1 MKSYIDIHTHYQG
14 QETAPD
20 VVNIY
25 SWRIGREAV
34 PPFPFAAGI
43 HPWDASMSANDL
55 FKDVCGCN
63 ALAIGEIGLDYSP
76 AHKDNAKIQQD
87 VFYTQLEIAS
97 LRGLPVII
105 HCVKSFSD
113 TMAALRTHCIPV
125 SILHGYIGNIQ
136 QAEEALRNGCFLAFG
151 PRSLASPKTVEVIR
165 RLPADRMF
173 LETDTNSCDI
183 RDIYACTAEIR
194 SAKTD
199 DLRLTIY
206 DNFKTVFKHYDRMA

>member
-14 QETAPD
+14 QGTAPD

-25 SWRIGREAV
+25 SRRIGREAI

-43 HPWDASMSANDL
+43 HPWDASMYANDL

-97 LRGLPVII
+97 SRGLPVII

-113 TMAALRTHCIPV
+113 IMSALRTHRITT
-125 SILHGYIGNIQ
+125 SILHGYIGSMQ
-136 QAEEALRNGCFLAFG
+136 QAEEALHNECFLSFG
-151 PRSLASPKTVEVIR
+151 IRSLASPKTVDVIR

-173 LETDTNSCDI
+173 LETDTGDCDI
-183 RDIYACTAEIR
+183 RDIYVRTAEIR
-194 SAKTD
+194 STTTD
-199 DLRLTIY
+199 ELRRTIY
-206 DNFKTVFKHYDRMA
+206 DNFKTVFK